1 MAKESKT
8 CQLKTTITPTLKKVL
23 DEYCDVKKT
32 TVAEFT
38 RDCLTE
44 KLLELGKIY
53 LVLSVCRNYDCQK
66 VVFVNDLMVFIN
78 TFTRI

>member
-44 KLLELGKIY
+44 KLLEY
-53 LVLSVCRNYDCQK
+53 QK
-66 VVFVNDLMVFIN
+66 EKESRGQKKYFE
-78 TFTRI
+78 R

>member
-44 KLLELGKIY
+44 KLLEY
-53 LVLSVCRNYDCQK
+53 QK
-66 VVFVNDLMVFIN
+66 EKEKDV
-78 TFTRI
+78 